1 MPPKTRG
8 LETTEELITMAGET
22 KTLALLHTSPTLSP
36 LFNELCAQILPGVR
50 VLHFVDES
58 LIKNTIAAG
67 KLEKPTMRRLIN
79 LVTSTF
85 DAGADATLVTC
96 SSIGPAVDMAAQ
108 LHDKPVL
115 RVDAAMAEKA
125 VATGKRIGVLA
136 TLSTT
141 LLPTVELVRRKA
153 AEAGRDIEIVD
164 HLCEGAFAAVM
175 AGDGATHDRIV
186 GQALTEA
193 MRGTDAIVLAQ
204 ASMARVVDALPKE
217 ALPAP
222 VFASPRL
229 GVESA
234 RAVLLGA

>member
-1 MPPKTRG
+1 MP
-8 LETTEELITMAGET
+8 EQ
-22 KTLALLHTSPTLSP
+22 TLALLHTSPVLAP
-36 LFNELCAQILPGVR
+36 LFNSLAAELMPGVR

-67 KLEKPTMRRLIN
+67 RLEKPTMRRLID
-79 LVTSTF
+79 LVGSTF

-96 SSIGPAVDMAAQ
+96 SSIGPAVDIAIA

-115 RVDAAMAEKA
+115 RVDRPMAEAA
-125 VATGKRIGVLA
+125 VARGGRIGVVA

-141 LLPTVELVRRKA
+141 LAPTVDLVRRVA
-153 AEAGRDIEIVD
+153 AEAGRDVEIVE

-186 GQALTEA
+186 GSAITEA

-204 ASMARVVDALPKE
+204 ASMARVVDALPPE
-217 ALPAP
+217 SIPAP
-222 VFASPRL
+222 TFASPRL
-229 GVESA
+229 GMERVRDVLAGSA
-234 RAVLLGA
+234 R